1 MMLQQLGI
9 HMQKNEFQL
18 FPYTI
23 YKNGLLVFC
32 GVKYKNSCLTRKAP
46 WNIKLLKE
54 TEEQILMT
62 SG

>member
-1 MMLQQLGI
+1 MAERTIVSKMMLQQLGI

-46 WNIKLLKE
+46 
-54 TEEQILMT
+54 
-62 SG
+62 